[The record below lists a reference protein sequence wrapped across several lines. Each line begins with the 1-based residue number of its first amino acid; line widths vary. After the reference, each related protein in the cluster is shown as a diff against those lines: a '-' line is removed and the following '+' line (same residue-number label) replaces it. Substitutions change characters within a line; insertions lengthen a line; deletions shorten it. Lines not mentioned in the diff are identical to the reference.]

1 MQYRQLS
8 KIFHAA
14 HHAQAREL
22 VETTYRERLNRP
34 ETVNTGVLVGGFPL
48 FCVVDEE
55 VEALVSELKRL
66 DAQLSQQI
74 NGQKLHDLAGEEVV
88 ASNDIEGVA
97 ITSELSDLAMYR
109 YYVRLSKAERA
120 GDAAL
125 FPGSVQQLRG
135 LYDDFFATAGGA
147 QQGDLVDAD
156 AVLDGEIFRS
166 RPVNIVTAAGAVT
179 HTGFYP
185 EPDIIAGVDAF
196 IGVVAKLGQ

>member
-88 ASNDIEGVA
+88 ASN
-97 ITSELSDLAMYR
+97 
-109 YYVRLSKAERA
+109 
-120 GDAAL
+120 
-125 FPGSVQQLRG
+125 
-135 LYDDFFATAGGA
+135 GA
-147 QQGDLVDAD
+147 
-156 AVLDGEIFRS
+156 
-166 RPVNIVTAAGAVT
+166 
-179 HTGFYP
+179 
-185 EPDIIAGVDAF
+185 
-196 IGVVAKLGQ
+196 VAKLGQVRSNAEDSCLAFAKLCELGVFDWMF